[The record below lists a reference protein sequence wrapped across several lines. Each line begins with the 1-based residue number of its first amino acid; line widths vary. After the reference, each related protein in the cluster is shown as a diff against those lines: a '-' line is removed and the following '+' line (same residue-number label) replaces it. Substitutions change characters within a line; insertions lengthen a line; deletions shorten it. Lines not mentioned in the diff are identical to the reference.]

1 MSYIDDLKELG
12 AIDFSCNDIKIN
24 SISVFKISKTFKID
38 ITINKTISLSEYKKF
53 YEQNS
58 KIFEKRGYKVIISNI
73 NYLNFTLSEEEVLE
87 YFNYYLEK
95 KILTSPFFGPI
106 KDFKKK
112 CDFNQITFYV
122 DENIESHKSLVS
134 EIIDEIYKNHFVK
147 FETLFEISEDEIL
160 KAQKR
165 QEEDENNTREE
176 ISNIRKEAKISAEAT
191 NLSIKKDNKFKYTYL
206 AYEIKNIP
214 STEDELSKFQNE
226 IGMPLFKITGHLFKA
241 EVRTLKTAKMFVGL
255 VSDGTDSIKVKQFIR
270 GEENL
275 KKYNELSESVTK
287 SAEKNDGRSYLVEVS
302 GRLDNDIYEKELLI
316 TVSSFNVLGIEKENF
331 GSDNATVKRVELCCH
346 TKLSNFDGLSEAK
359 DYINC
364 AKAWGHKAIGFTDHN
379 GVYVISDI
387 YHATEKDK
395 SVKPLYGCDL
405 DYIDDNALH
414 ITYMPGD
421 KVLKDATYVV
431 FDIETTGFSQRY
443 DSIIE
448 IAATKVKGG
457 VIIDQYDDFVHPLIP
472 ISEKITSLTSITNDM
487 VLNAMSIEEA
497 MDKFIEFSKDCILV
511 AHNADFDI
519 GFIKAKIKEFKH
531 EDYDFMGI
539 DTLRLMH
546 FMYYGQLSKFNLKAV
561 SKFFKVK
568 QDHHHRANDDTRVLA
583 ESFIKMLQDVY
594 AKGYKNYN
602 ELNRMIKENEEGYR
616 NIIPKRAR
624 VIALNQVGYK
634 NMFKIVSD
642 ALTTHVSTDARLIQ
656 SVVEKYHEGVLFLS
670 GNSFSDVFE
679 NALNR
684 SVEELRYA
692 ISKYDVIEVQPIHA
706 YDHLI
711 AELDD
716 VRDGRKIIEDTV
728 KLIISEAKAQNKI
741 VVATSECYYIHK
753 SDKKYRNILIDS
765 PKSGG
770 GRHELAGYLAD
781 GVIPD
786 AHIRTTAE
794 MLSEFDYLDKD
805 LAYEIVVTNT
815 NKVADM
821 VSDIVAFKKG
831 EGAMYVPADDEFKDH
846 PLEEF
851 RYPSMVQ
858 AMKDVIDENSLKRY
872 GENIHPFVKARIDRE
887 AKSIISSGYYSTY
900 FMAYLMVKDSLD
912 HGYLVGSRGSVGSSL
927 VANLMNITEVNAL
940 PPHYICPKCKFMAI
954 KFNQNQ
960 EEFIQSDEER
970 ELEPILRSVGS
981 GFDLPDHKCPKCGT
995 PLKKDGHD
1003 IPFETFLGFHGDKI
1017 PDIDLNFSGEYQ
1029 PKAHLYVRK
1038 MMGYDNSFRGGTVG
1052 TVQANKAYGY
1062 VKAYLEKHN
1071 IRLRDSEIDRISAK
1085 ICNVKVTTGQHPGG
1099 IVVVP
1104 KRIDIFDVTPIQY
1117 AANDYTNEWRT
1128 THFDYHAFE
1137 DNLLK
1142 LDVLGH
1148 DDPTLIKYFMDI
1160 VHEHQDEFE
1169 FSDPRDI
1176 PLDDHDVFG
1185 LFGSTETIGVKPE
1198 DIDSKIASFAVPEFG
1213 TSFVRQMLLDTLPKT
1228 FAEFVKI
1235 SGLSHGTGVWL
1246 GNAKD
1251 LVDPK
1256 DPHGFGTLT
1265 FDKVIGCRDDIMVDL
1280 MAFGMEPSKAF
1291 KIMEFVR
1298 KNKKVKDPEGWE
1310 TFKKEMREANVPEY
1324 YIWSCGQIEYMFPK
1338 AHAVAY
1344 VIMALRIAWFKV
1356 HKPALFYSAFLS
1368 KRAKAYDV
1376 KAMLGSTDYIKQRIK
1391 ELEAIPMR
1399 QKTAKDEDL
1408 MTSLQVVLEAKA
1420 RGIKFLGVD
1429 IKKSDSA
1436 TFVIEGSLTNGDL
1449 RIPFKAVDGLGPAAA
1464 ENIKSRRD
1472 EKMYTS
1478 IEDVKKRS
1486 KLNQTLF
1493 ETFKEMGSFS
1503 DLPEED
1509 LEEEQG
1515 LFAL

>member
-1 MSYIDDLKELG
+1 MSYIDDLKKLN
-12 AIDFSCNDIKIN
+12 ALDFSSNSIKIN
-24 SISVFKISKTFKID
+24 SIVFTKDKKTFKID
-38 ITINKTISLSEYKKF
+38 ITLDKTLSLSECQFF
-53 YEQNS
+53 YEQNE
-58 KIFEKRGYKVIISNI
+58 KIFSSFGCKAVFTNIS
-73 NYLNFTLSEEEVLE
+73 YSNFTLSENDVLD
-87 YFNYYLEK
+87 YFNYYLDK
-95 KILTSPFFGPI
+95 KCLSSPFFVPL
-106 KDFKKK
+106 KDYKKS
-112 CDFNQITFYV
+112 CDFNKITFYV
-122 DENIESHKSLVS
+122 DENIESLKGLVQ
-134 EIIDEIYKNHFVK
+134 EISDDLYENHFIK
-147 FETLFEISEDEIL
+147 IETDFEISDDEIL
-160 KAQKR
+160 KIQKLKEEKENLER
-165 QEEDENNTREE
+165 QEIID
-176 ISNIRKEAKISAEAT
+176 IRKSQKINEEVKK
-191 NLSIKKDNKFKYTYL
+191 LSIKKDNKFKYSYL

-214 STEDELSKFQNE
+214 STEDELYKFQNE
-226 IGMPLFKITGHLFKA
+226 IGAPLFKITGHLFKA
-241 EVRTLKTAKMFVGL
+241 EVRALKTTNMFIGY

-275 KKYNELSESVTK
+275 KKYTELSEKVTK
-287 SAEKNDGRSYLVEVS
+287 SAEKSDGKSYLVEVC
-302 GRLDNDIYEKELLI
+302 GKLENDQYDKEILI
-316 TVSSFNVLGIEKENF
+316 TVSKFEVLGVENENF
-331 GSDNATVKRVELCCH
+331 GSDNAPVKRVELCCH

-405 DYIDDNALH
+405 DYLDDNALH
-414 ITYMPGD
+414 ITYKDGD
-421 KVLKDATYVV
+421 MNLKDATYVV

-448 IAATKVKGG
+448 IAATKVKNG
-457 VIIDQYDDFVHPLIP
+457 VIVDAYDDFVHPLIP
-472 ISEKITSLTSITNDM
+472 ISEKITSLTSITNEM
-487 VLNAMSIEEA
+487 VENAMSIEEA
-497 MDKFIEFSKDCILV
+497 LNKFIEFSKDCIIV

-519 GFIKAKIKEFKH
+519 GFIKAKIKECNLG
-531 EDYDFMGI
+531 DMDFMGI

-546 FMYYGQLSKFNLKAV
+546 FMYYGELTKFNLKAV

-583 ESFIKMLQDVY
+583 ESFIKMLQDVLN
-594 AKGYKNYN
+594 KGYKNYN
-602 ELNRMIKENEEGYR
+602 ELNSMIKQNEDAYR

-624 VIALNQVGYK
+624 VIALNQAGYK

-642 ALTTHVSTDARLIQ
+642 ALTTHVSTDARLLQ

-692 ISKYDVIEVQPIHA
+692 ISKYDVIEVQPLHA

-711 AELDD
+711 HELDD
-716 VRDGRKIIEDTV
+716 VRDGKKIIEDTI

-781 GVIPD
+781 GVVPD
-786 AHIRTTAE
+786 AHIRNTAE
-794 MLSEFDYLDKD
+794 MLAEFDFLDKN

-815 NKVADM
+815 NLVADM

-831 EGAMYVPADDEFKDH
+831 DGAMYVPADDEFKDH

-858 AMKDVIDENSLKRY
+858 AMKDVISKNSLDRY

-887 AKSIISSGYYSTY
+887 SQSIISSGYYSTY

-940 PPHYICPKCKFMAI
+940 PPHYLCPKCKFMAI

-960 EEFIQSDEER
+960 EEFIQNDEER
-970 ELEPILRSVGS
+970 KLQEILRSVGS
-981 GFDLPDHKCPKCGT
+981 GFDLPDHKCPMCGT
-995 PLKKDGHD
+995 ALKKDGHD

-1071 IRLRDSEIDRISAK
+1071 IKLRDSEIDRISTK

-1160 VHEHQDEFE
+1160 VHENQSEFE

-1176 PLDDHDVFG
+1176 PLDDHGVFG

-1198 DIDSKIASFAVPEFG
+1198 DIDSKVASFAVPEFG
-1213 TSFVRQMLLDTLPKT
+1213 TAFVRQMLLDTLPKT

-1256 DPHGFGTLT
+1256 NPTGFGTLT

-1310 TFKKEMREANVPEY
+1310 NFKKDMREANVPEY
-1324 YIWSCGQIEYMFPK
+1324 YIWACGQIEYMFPK

-1376 KAMLGSTDYIKQRIK
+1376 KAMLGSTDLIKQKIK
-1391 ELEAIPMR
+1391 ELESIPMR
-1399 QKTAKDEDL
+1399 LKTAKDEDL
-1408 MTSLQVVLEAKA
+1408 ITSLQVVLEAKA

-1429 IKKSDSA
+1429 IKKSDSQI
-1436 TFVIEGSLTNGDL
+1436 FMIEGNLTNGDL
-1449 RIPFKAVDGLGPAAA
+1449 RIPFKAVDGLGPSAA
-1464 ENIKSRRD
+1464 ENIKSKRE

-1493 ETFKEMGSFS
+1493 ETFKEMGSFG
-1503 DLPEED
+1503 DLPESD
-1509 LEEEQG
+1509 PEEEKG